1 MITRPCMIDC
11 TTWYSTVQGC
21 GDVGKK
27 SSDLKPRTIHPRV
40 HHPHSSSSF
49 VGCVHQF
56 VRVDKNT
63 FTMDLPIVFTA
74 DEMLEHGLLA
84 IGSKHKGNEDLSCKW
99 KVLRFIA
106 SFGCKPLVASQIW
119 LDLQT
124 RDVPKAYINAED
136 HNINYFLMSLI
147 F

>member
-1 MITRPCMIDC
+1 MWEKNLQI
-11 TTWYSTVQGC
+11 SSHVQYIL
-21 GDVGKK
+21 VFII
-27 SSDLKPRTIHPRV
+27 LI
-40 HHPHSSSSF
+40 HHPHSSVAFISF
-49 VGCVHQF
+49 SMLT
-56 VRVDKNT
+56 KIP

-74 DEMLEHGLLA
+74 NEMLEHGLLA
-84 IGSKHKGNEDLSCKW
+84 IGSKHKGNEDLSW
-99 KVLRFIA
+99 EQKVLRFVA